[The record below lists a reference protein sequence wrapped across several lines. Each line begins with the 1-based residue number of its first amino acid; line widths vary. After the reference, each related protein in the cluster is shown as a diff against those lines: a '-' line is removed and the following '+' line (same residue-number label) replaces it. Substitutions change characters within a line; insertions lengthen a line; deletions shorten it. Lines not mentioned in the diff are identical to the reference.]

1 MAKVD
6 VYGVV
11 EGIGLTQNG
20 SIGRTDEIESLR
32 IELVEIERS
41 RRSSFRSRV
50 SSFSSV
56 TPMDSEHYNDNKYED
71 EYELQYAAVQKLPT
85 FKRITT
91 ALFDEKDVTGKRVVN
106 VTKLGAKERHMFIE
120 KLIKHNEND
129 NLQLLQKIRERI
141 DKVGIQLPSVEVR
154 YKNLTVEPECE
165 VVHGKL
171 LLPTLWNATKSMFSV
186 GFYVFGNFSEAK
198 LMIFHLAAKMAS
210 KSLYNPFGFD
220 LKSEDEFLDELP
232 LLFLFQKPLHLV
244 RLLEG
249 SFRVPLPSVLKLDL
263 ASSLSCFNH
272 GLSAVPELLLP
283 ELLLLPAEELVSRV
297 SPPPLRFNGNLL

>member
-1 MAKVD
+1 MAKVDVNGVVEGIVFCLSVEISKAMAKVD

-91 ALFDEKDVTGKRVVN
+91 ALFDEKDVTGKRVVY

-141 DKVGIQLPSVEVR
+141 DK
-154 YKNLTVEPECE
+154 Y
-165 VVHGKL
+165 
-171 LLPTLWNATKSMFSV
+171 
-186 GFYVFGNFSEAK
+186 
-198 LMIFHLAAKMAS
+198 
-210 KSLYNPFGFD
+210 PFR
-220 LKSEDEFLDELP
+220 
-232 LLFLFQKPLHLV
+232 FLF
-244 RLLEG
+244 
-249 SFRVPLPSVLKLDL
+249 
-263 ASSLSCFNH
+263 
-272 GLSAVPELLLP
+272 
-283 ELLLLPAEELVSRV
+283 
-297 SPPPLRFNGNLL
+297 

>member
-1 MAKVD
+1 MAQSA
-6 VYGVV
+6 
-11 EGIGLTQNG
+11 EP
-20 SIGRTDEIESLR
+20 DEIESLR

-91 ALFDEKDVTGKRVVN
+91 ALFDEKDVTGKRVAN
-106 VTKLGAKERHMFIE
+106 VTKLGAEERHMFIE

-129 NLQLLQKIRERI
+129 NLQLLQKIRKRI

-154 YKNLTVEPECE
+154 YKNLSVEPECE

-171 LLPTLWNATKSMFSV
+171 LPTLWNATESMFS
-186 GFYVFGNFSEAK
+186 GLTSLLGSKQEAK
-198 LMIFHLAAKMAS
+198 LRIIKDVS
-210 KSLYNPFGFD
+210 GVI
-220 LKSEDEFLDELP
+220 
-232 LLFLFQKPLHLV
+232 KPG
-244 RLLEG
+244 RMT
-249 SFRVPLPSVLKLDL
+249 
-263 ASSLSCFNH
+263 
-272 GLSAVPELLLP
+272 LLLGP
-283 ELLLLPAEELVSRV
+283 IGCGKNHIFVD
-297 SPPPLRFNGNLL
+297 PLWQAKTFS